1 MKLHNVSD
9 EKFGFKWFIYRDYGN
24 SSYTFD
30 LITKGQVIRKDGWLT
45 VENAEFQLP
54 DFTDVSRVYIK
65 VEGGPPVDFLLD
77 NVYLIV

>member
-1 MKLHNVSD
+1 M
-9 EKFGFKWFIYRDYGN
+9 
-24 SSYTFD
+24 
-30 LITKGQVIRKDGWLT
+30 IRKNGWLT
-45 VENAEFQLP
+45 VDNAEFQLP